1 MSGKKTRRILCVGV
15 TPSLQRT
22 IRFPSLRL
30 GQVNRAGSVTVSSGG
45 KAINVA
51 RTLKALKESPLVT
64 GFAGGETGNAMVSFV
79 EKLGIETDIVWT
91 DQPTRICTTLID
103 ETTGCVTEL
112 VEEAPLPAPDEW
124 SVLDEK
130 LALLLA
136 ESDLMVVAGAPPP
149 GSPEDLYA
157 RFVHRA
163 QASGTAVL
171 IDARGAVL
179 MQALAYSPV
188 LAKLNDQELAATCGR
203 PIDTEGALRA
213 AAQMLIGR
221 GAQWVLVTQGEKD
234 AWLLNETLAW
244 RFTPPAVEV
253 LNAVGSGDAT
263 TAGIAAGLVRGQS
276 VPDAVRLGIAC
287 GSASAMKLTPGD
299 LDADLVKQ
307 LVPEVCVAGSK
318 PGGLLNSINR
328 LQPAPGRQP

>member
-1 MSGKKTRRILCVGV
+1 MSGKKIHRILCVGV
-15 TPSLQRT
+15 TPCLQRT
-22 IRFPSLRL
+22 IRFSRLRL
-30 GQVNRAGSVTVSSGG
+30 GQVNRASSVAVSSGG

-51 RTLKALKESPLVT
+51 RTLRALGESPLVT
-64 GFAGGETGNAMVSFV
+64 GFAGGETGNAMVSFM
-79 EKLGIETDIVWT
+79 EMLGIETDIVWA

-112 VEEAPLPAPDEW
+112 VEEAPLPAPDAW
-124 SVLDEK
+124 SALDEK

-136 ESDLMVVAGAPPP
+136 ESDLMIVAGAPPP

-157 RFVHRA
+157 GFARRA

-188 LAKLNDQELAATCGR
+188 LVKLNDRELVATCGG
-203 PIDTEGALRA
+203 PINTEGALRA
-213 AAQMLIGR
+213 TAQMLISK
-221 GAQWVLVTQGEKD
+221 GAQWILVTQGEKD
-234 AWLLNETLAW
+234 AWLLNQTLAW
-244 RFTPPAVEV
+244 RLTPPAVEV
-253 LNAVGSGDAT
+253 LNAVGSGDAM

-276 VPDAVRLGIAC
+276 VPDAVQLGIAC
-287 GSASAMKLTPGD
+287 GSASTTTLTPGD

-307 LVPEVCVAGSK
+307 LVPEVCVMGSK
-318 PGGLLNSINR
+318 PGGLLD
-328 LQPAPGRQP
+328 